1 MSETVSIIRADEH
14 NVHEAAG
21 VFDLF
26 RQHYGE
32 TSDYKT
38 CVEFLVDRQKATESI
53 VFFAKDHDGDVVG
66 FTQLYPIFSSVP
78 FRRDLFLG
86 DLFVVETARGNGVGR
101 RLLEAAKKYG
111 NEVASK
117 GILLTTDI
125 ENANAQELY
134 KSFGFEPDTG
144 NRYYYLTL

>member
-1 MSETVSIIRADEH
+1 MKISIVQGDAH

-32 TSDYKT
+32 QSDIKT
-38 CVEFLVDRQKATESI
+38 CVEFLVARQEASES
-53 VFFAKDHDGDVVG
+53 VVYFAKDDVGDVVG
-66 FTQLYPIFSSVP
+66 FTQLYPMFSSVP

-86 DLFVVETARGNGVGR
+86 DLFVVETARGKGIGR
-101 RLLEAAKKYG
+101 MLLEAAKIYG
-111 NEVASK
+111 NDIASK

-125 ENANAQELY
+125 ENTNAQELY